1 MDIKPLPKRIYDAAK
16 QLKVRHIR
24 LQFSGGSDEGNLYVD
39 IDSEITDWQVLT
51 PLDKMIEEWAWDV
64 YSYSGAGDGSD
75 YGDDIEYDLENG
87 KVTASE
93 WYTSRVDGDS
103 ETLDLALDEDNEA

>member
-1 MDIKPLPKRIYDAAK
+1 MKTYTVKIYDDGTK
-16 QLKVRHIR
+16 
-24 LQFSGGSDEGNLYVD
+24 FWY
-39 IDSEITDWQVLT
+39 
-51 PLDKMIEEWAWDV
+51 LDDKLHRE
-64 YSYSGAGDGSD
+64 DGPAVECAN
-75 YGDDIEYDLENG
+75 GTKHWCLNYDLENG